1 MSLQD
6 LCRTVYC
13 PVFEALNGSECR
25 STYSGFE
32 QLHIQVYFHFQEING
47 TQTYNKTVDE
57 LIEDVFSIIRTDMLS
72 QLSFVE
78 NETLCMAQ
86 VYFKESTVLNSTQ
99 SVIEFIVSLRW
110 LSYYSRLVPPGVL
123 KLYQPDIIR
132 LGLRNTSGYFQVQVV
147 DAAVPAR
154 PDYYILDTNR
164 GTFYHRGLAKYSIC
178 KEPIIISTLIIC
190 KRINIPTSEYN
201 ISNNDL
207 ILMTGETLS
216 LPDAYIITI
225 DYISLCFDDYI
236 AKADQMRRQHTENE
250 TIMERITVILSFVCS
265 LVSIACLCI
274 TIVTYILFVEM
285 RTIPGKIN
293 VSLCATLLVAQLFQQ
308 FTIDLTQYKA
318 FCFAF
323 GVIIHYTWAAT
334 ILWMN
339 IASFN
344 LFRCFSQ
351 NNMSRAPGDL
361 NPSLLLYSVY
371 VYGVSLFLIGANVL
385 YSFLVTK
392 GNDFGYGTKLCYI
405 SSTVGLLATFVAP
418 AAIVVLA
425 NGCFLLITIWRVS
438 KVPKIKRAQ
447 MPERNNIP
455 IYLKM
460 STLTGVCWLF
470 GFLRILSSSDVFE
483 VLFIL
488 ANASQGLLLMVS
500 FVCNKRVFA
509 FYRGLIHSQR

>member
-1 MSLQD
+1 MEASVEV
-6 LCRTVYC
+6 RTV
-13 PVFEALNGSECR
+13 ALNSFIFKYIFTFKK
-25 STYSGFE
+25 STG
-32 QLHIQVYFHFQEING
+32 LR
-47 TQTYNKTVDE
+47 
-57 LIEDVFSIIRTDMLS
+57 LIIKQMTNLLRMFFSIIRTDMLS

-86 VYFKESTVLNSTQ
+86 IYLKESTVLNSTQ

-250 TIMERITVILSFVCS
+250 TKMERITVILSFVCS
-265 LVSIACLCI
+265 LVSIVCLCI

-392 GNDFGYGTKLCYI
+392 GNDFGYGTKLCYV

-438 KVPKIKRAQ
+438 KVPKMKRAQ
-447 MPERNNIP
+447 MRDRNNIL

-488 ANASQGLLLMVS
+488 ANASQGLLVMVS
-500 FVCNKRVFA
+500 FVCNQRVLA
-509 FYRGLIHSQR
+509 FYRRRIHSHYLGKK

>member
-1 MSLQD
+1 MFQ
-6 LCRTVYC
+6 
-13 PVFEALNGSECR
+13 ALNGSECR
-25 STYSGFE
+25 SVYSGFE
-32 QLHIQVYFHFQEING
+32 GIYIQVLFHFQEINW
-47 TQTYNKTVDE
+47 TQNYNKKNDE
-57 LIEDVFSIIRTDMLS
+57 IVGDVLPIIRTEMVS
-72 QLSFVE
+72 QLSFVD
-78 NETLCMAQ
+78 NETLCRAR
-86 VYFKESTVLNSTQ
+86 VYIKESNGLNPA
-99 SVIEFIVSLRW
+99 IEFIVSLDW
-110 LSYYSRLVPPGVL
+110 LTHYTRLVPPGVL
-123 KLYQPDIIR
+123 KLYQPDMIR

-147 DAAVPAR
+147 DRRTDGYVFDKTHATYSTIAEARFGSCGTPIAV
-154 PDYYILDTNR
+154 
-164 GTFYHRGLAKYSIC
+164 
-178 KEPIIISTLIIC
+178 STLIVC
-190 KRINIPTSEYN
+190 KRVNILTSEYN

-207 ILMTGETLS
+207 ILMNGETLS
-216 LPDAYIITI
+216 LPDAYIITD
-225 DYISLCFDDYI
+225 DYISLCFDDYT
-236 AKADQMRRQHTENE
+236 AKADHMRRQYSENE
-250 TIMERITVILSFVCS
+250 TIMDRITVILSFVCS

-318 FCFAF
+318 FCYAF

-361 NPSLLLYSVY
+361 HPSLLLYSVY

-392 GNDFGYGTKLCYI
+392 GNDFGYGMKLCYI
-405 SSTVGLLATFVAP
+405 SSTVGLLATFAAP

-488 ANASQGLLLMVS
+488 ANASQGLLVMVS

-509 FYRGLIHSQR
+509 YYRGLIHSQR